1 MVMND
6 TLSNALALINNYE
19 LIKKADILIKP
30 TSKLIKNALEI
41 MKEKGYIGDFE
52 EIIDGRGNHL
62 NVKLLGK
69 INKCGAIK
77 PKYSVKKENYEKY
90 ERRYLPAKD
99 FGILI
104 VSTQQGLMTHLSA
117 KEKSLGGRLLA
128 YVY

>member
-1 MVMND
+1 MND